1 MGQHC
6 ECFKIF
12 VCMKYKHCVLLH
24 ERAFHRCRARS
35 STSNATAAAQNL
47 QPSQVHRKCR
57 LSIEEMN
64 IAEKHDR
71 NVKKIVKSS
80 CVYVADPFEGVIP
93 LDADPFQ
100 GVIPEVA
107 EPYQ

>member
-24 ERAFHRCRARS
+24 ERALHRRWARS

-47 QPSQVHRKCR
+47 QPSQVNRKYR
-57 LSIEEMN
+57 SPIEEMN
-64 IAEKHDR
+64 ITEKHDR
-71 NVKKIVKSS
+71 KHDRKIVKSS
-80 CVYVADPFEGVIP
+80 CVIVSCGAANTHIVKT
-93 LDADPFQ
+93 LLS
-100 GVIPEVA
+100 
-107 EPYQ
+107 